1 MKEYH
6 VQSIGSP
13 NATANLNKV
22 LNQAAEKGWEV
33 LSVNATTGAGM
44 GFSYHV
50 VFVREKNK

>member
-13 NATANLNKV
+13 NATANLTKV

-33 LSVNATTGAGM
+33 LSVNPTTGAGM
-44 GFSYHV
+44 GLVYHV
-50 VFVREKNK
+50 VFMKDKK